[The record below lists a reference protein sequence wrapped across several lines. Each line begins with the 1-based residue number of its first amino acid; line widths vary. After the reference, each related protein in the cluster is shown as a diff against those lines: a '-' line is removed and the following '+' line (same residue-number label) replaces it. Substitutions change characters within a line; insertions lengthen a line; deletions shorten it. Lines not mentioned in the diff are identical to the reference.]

1 MSVRRSPRS
10 KVVLKQAQ
18 TIQTS
23 AGLAPTLDMPLL
35 AHDLNNKLFIIFTH
49 CHLMSLQC
57 PVDSQNPTH
66 LRAIRNAAQCIAD
79 IIQPSVQRQLQRQLR

>member
-1 MSVRRSPRS
+1 MSVRRSPKP
-10 KVVLKQAQ
+10 KVVAEQAQ

-23 AGLAPTLDMPLL
+23 EGLVSTLDMPL
-35 AHDLNNKLFIIFTH
+35 AHDLNNKVFIILSH
-49 CHLMSLQC
+49 CHLLSLQC
-57 PVDSQNPTH
+57 PVDSKNSRH

>member
-1 MSVRRSPRS
+1 MSVRRSPKP
-10 KVVLKQAQ
+10 KVVAEQAQ

-23 AGLAPTLDMPLL
+23 EGLVSTLDMRLL

-57 PVDSQNPTH
+57 PVDSQNSRH

-79 IIQPSVQRQLQRQLR
+79 IIQPSVQGQLR

>member
-1 MSVRRSPRS
+1 MSVRRSPKP
-10 KVVLKQAQ
+10 KVVAEQAQ

-23 AGLAPTLDMPLL
+23 EGLVSTLDMRLL

-57 PVDSQNPTH
+57 PVDSQNSRH

-79 IIQPSVQRQLQRQLR
+79 IIQPSVQRQLR